1 MRALLLTSVELT
13 AFSAVALIMV
23 LTMLRPSREA
33 RRVFE
38 LTRIMWVP
46 DRPSK
51 KAVLH
56 RGLTLLHMMRKRLG
70 LRENE
75 KLRQRLIAAGHN
87 DPGKVDLYFGFQL
100 LGPLAAVLIASFIRD
115 NMITWMI
122 GLALTTYFLPDII
135 VGEMIRRRRE
145 KIRLGLPDAIDL
157 LVVCVEAGL
166 GLDQALQR
174 AAQELAVSHPVIS
187 EELMQINMEQRAG
200 KARLEAWASMAE
212 RTKLDIVKS
221 FTAMLEQTDRFG
233 TPIVRALTTFSD
245 GLRVKRR
252 QRAEE
257 LAAKTSVKLVFP
269 LVLFIFPSIFIVLL
283 GPAIITIMRD
293 LNGAFKH

>member
-1 MRALLLTSVELT
+1 MHVLLLTSVELT

-23 LTMLRPSREA
+23 VTMLRPSREA
-33 RRVFE
+33 RRVFQ
-38 LTRIMWVP
+38 LSRIMWVP
-46 DRPSK
+46 DRPAK
-51 KAVLH
+51 RAVLH
-56 RGLTLLHMMRKRLG
+56 KGLSLLHVMRTRLG

-87 DPGKVDLYFGFQL
+87 DPGNIDLYFGLQL
-100 LGPLAAVLIASFIRD
+100 LGPLAAVLVASFIRD
-115 NMITWMI
+115 NMVAWMI
-122 GLALTTYFLPDII
+122 GLALGAYFLPDM
-135 VGEMIRRRRE
+135 VLTEMIRRRRE

-174 AAQELAVSHPVIS
+174 TAQELAISHAVIS
-187 EELMQINMEQRAG
+187 EEFTQINLEQRAG
-200 KARLEAWASMAE
+200 KARLEAWTSMAE
-212 RTKLDIVKS
+212 RTKLDIVRS
-221 FTAMLEQTDRFG
+221 FTSMLEQTDRFG

-245 GLRVKRR
+245 GLRLKRR
-252 QRAEE
+252 QQAEE
-257 LAAKTSVKLVFP
+257 LAAKTTVKLVFP

-293 LNGAFKH
+293 LNGAFK